1 VLAGLAL
8 LAGVVAGILAL
19 VLPTLIA
26 QVGRFVDDLP
36 HVADALGRRLS
47 SVTGGDAHATGQH
60 IQKSIE
66 SVTGDPG
73 RLLGPLASFGLGV
86 AGALSSLLV
95 IVITAFY
102 MAARPDPLVRG
113 ALRLFPPAR
122 REWALH
128 VMDRIRCS
136 WQGWMKGVLVDM
148 AVTGMLLYA
157 GLLAIGLD
165 YAILFAALSCLLVVV
180 PYFGAIAGAFP
191 PVLLALSQSPQMA
204 LVTLGVYLLVQQ
216 IEGNVI
222 VPLFMARML
231 ELHPALIALGVVVV
245 AQLFGIVG
253 LFVAVPIL
261 SAIVILVEELWVRPL
276 ELSNGVPVVTTP
288 GAGRG
293 ADGRFD

>member
-1 VLAGLAL
+1 LAPPPRREHLRFVLGRVRQSWIGWME
-8 LAGVVAGILAL
+8 GVVIDML
-19 VLPTLIA
+19 
-26 QVGRFVDDLP
+26 
-36 HVADALGRRLS
+36 
-47 SVTGGDAHATGQH
+47 VTG
-60 IQKSIE
+60 
-66 SVTGDPG
+66 VM
-73 RLLGPLASFGLGV
+73 LYV
-86 AGALSSLLV
+86 ALT
-95 IVITAFY
+95 IV
-102 MAARPDPLVRG
+102 
-113 ALRLFPPAR
+113 
-122 REWALH
+122 
-128 VMDRIRCS
+128 
-136 WQGWMKGVLVDM
+136 
-148 AVTGMLLYA
+148 
-157 GLLAIGLD
+157 GLD
-165 YAILFAALSCLLVVV
+165 FAIFFAVLSALLVVV

-191 PVLLALSQSPQMA
+191 PVLLAQSQSPQMA

-222 VPLFMARML
+222 VPLVMARML